1 MNNLFKIVSIIG
13 LTVITQTAYSAAVTD
28 TFTTGDTLTAEKLNN
43 IKSAVNANDTRMD
56 SISSCVVTENEGTA
70 SITCT
75 SESGDTTI
83 ASVSDGATATGTTEG
98 DMQYWDGSDWVVV
111 PTPTDTT
118 VESTLRFVNDKP
130 TWIYTPSYYQIGDP
144 GPAGGFVFFVT
155 DGGLHGLEAA
165 PVDQSTDTAWGC
177 DGQNVT
183 NAVGTDIGF
192 GTDNTTAILDEGG
205 DCSKGSAAA
214 TAASDY
220 EVSGYADWFLPSRDE
235 LSMMF
240 NVIGCGDVGCSLGN
254 QGGFELSKYWS
265 SSQTPSQYAAYNVR
279 FSDGLVT
286 DSNNKMDEFNVRAVR
301 DF

>member
-130 TWIYTPSYYQIGDP
+130 TWIYTTSYYQIGDR

-183 NAVGTDIGF
+183 NAVGTDIGL
-192 GTDNTTAILDEGG
+192 GTDNTTAILEGG

-240 NVIGCGDVGCSLGN
+240 DVIGCGDVGCSLGN
-254 QGGFELSKYWS
+254 PGGFELSKYWS
-265 SSQTPSQYAAYNVR
+265 SSQTPSPYAAYNVN
-279 FSDGLVT
+279 FSDGSVT
-286 DSNNKMDEFNVRAVR
+286 DSNNKMDPFDVRAVR